1 MTYRFVKITS
11 FYRDF
16 LQQYYDA
23 NPQIIGQNYDVQFRH
38 LMDQAYGWS
47 DYYSRHLQSLGV
59 DSHEI
64 VFNAEHLQRAWARE
78 HKVSGSL
85 IEILFAQLDNLKPD
99 IIYFQESFK
108 FNGPWIKHLRE
119 RIPSIKQIIGY
130 CCAPYSAE
138 NVEQFKSFDYMIVC
152 SPQFYQEFQKK
163 GLRVHQIYHGFETT
177 LIKRIEANNEYPFVD
192 FLFTGSIVPGSD
204 FHETR
209 QKVLQYLIDS
219 KVPIDIYANL
229 VIIKPSDLFFRRLA
243 YIGASL
249 LKKSGLDIVA
259 RSIPLVNKAYSLHE
273 MPKNLE
279 NIKNI
284 QQRAKPPLFGLEMFK
299 ALAHAKI
306 SFNIHGDVAGEY
318 AANVRMFEVTGSGSC
333 LLTDWKKNITDL
345 FEPDYEIVTYK
356 SPNECLEKVRW
367 LLDHKAECLAI
378 AKRGQKRT
386 MNDHNY
392 KIRAEQL
399 HEIILKHLK

>member
-16 LQQYYDA
+16 LQQYYNT
-23 NPQIIGQNYDVQFRH
+23 NPQIIREDYDNQFRH

-47 DYYSRHLQSLGV
+47 DYYAQHLRTLGV
-59 DSHEI
+59 ESFEI
-64 VFNAEHLQRAWARE
+64 IYNAEHLQHAWARE
-78 HKVSGSL
+78 HSISGPL
-85 IEILFAQLDNLKPD
+85 KEILTAQLQNIRPD
-99 IIYFQESFK
+99 VIFFQESFK
-108 FNGPWIKHLRE
+108 LNGEWITRLRE
-119 RIPSIKQIIGY
+119 HIPSIKQIIGY
-130 CCAPYSAE
+130 CCAPYSDE
-138 NVEQFKSFDYMIVC
+138 NVDQFKAFDFMVVC
-152 SPQFYQEFQKK
+152 SPKFYQEFQKK
-163 GLRVHQIYHGFETT
+163 GLRVHQIYHGFETS
-177 LIKRIEANNEYPFVD
+177 LIQRIEIDNKYPFVD
-192 FLFTGSIVPGSD
+192 FLFTGSLVPGSD
-204 FHETR
+204 FHNTR
-209 QKVLQYLIDS
+209 QKVLQYLIDAQ
-219 KVPIDIYANL
+219 VPLDIYAN
-229 VIIKPSDLFFRRLA
+229 VIAIKPLDLFFRQLA
-243 YIGASL
+243 YISALL
-249 LKKSGLDIVA
+249 LKKSGLGILA
-259 RSIPLVNKAYSLHE
+259 RSIPLMNKAYALHE
-273 MPKNLE
+273 MPRNLE
-279 NIKNI
+279 NITGI
-284 QQRAKPPLFGLEMFK
+284 QQKAKPPIFGLEMYK

-318 AANVRMFEVTGSGSC
+318 AANVRLFEVTGSGSC

-356 SPNECLEKVRW
+356 SPAECLEKIRW